1 MYQIFVVLIDYRVS
15 YGWYPYDIGS
25 ITHTYTHTHIWNDK
39 FFLIM
44 SMYYSS
50 SNFNIYSSRTH
61 QHEIFISLCMVG
73 LVEPKMKKAI
83 ELNDKQNKRR
93 QQQQQQTEKVV
104 NNKSTH
110 YYYYY
115 GYHSWIE
122 RKVEKNTNSRPR
134 LPLSLSLFHQVKQFA
149 YSVQDFFLLA
159 FFKYSKKKN
168 CFCLFLTF
176 ITIFVYLKYLFFF
189 SFLYFFLSVCLSFS
203 QHAYSCNI

>member
-1 MYQIFVVLIDYRVS
+1 
-15 YGWYPYDIGS
+15 
-25 ITHTYTHTHIWNDK
+25 
-39 FFLIM
+39 M

-83 ELNDKQNKRR
+83 ELNDKQNKLRR

-159 FFKYSKKKN
+159 FFKYSKKKK
-168 CFCLFLTF
+168 LFL
-176 ITIFVYLKYLFFF
+176 FVSHFHHYICVFKVFVFLFVSLFF
-189 SFLYFFLSVCLSFS
+189 SVCLSLFLS
-203 QHAYSCNI
+203 TCIFM